1 MSLWRC
7 AAAQERRPGKG
18 CALRLCLLSATLLLC
33 LLQLGLRRSW
43 DADQPAKEARKPP
56 LPPGARRAEKA
67 SEATSRRQVTYV
79 RSGRRRGPAEPT
91 CCLQGAPPSD
101 ARKKTIRWH
110 INLQPW
116 ASPTASLNNE
126 ARRLLKY
133 ISTAQISC
141 DHMSMNNLPG
151 NPNSSR
157 RPWSICL
164 DDRFSL
170 VHQIKRKQCRL
181 YSLGLG
187 SDNNQFEISMANSG
201 CEVHRFDPSIKLAHI
216 QKGQRLWYHRL
227 SIDWRDPNPMIA
239 AHKLHTNTKKLGTV
253 LNDFGHHKGIG
264 NKLDCCSQQVY
275 LLKSLTSGKM
285 PMMSKQKWKMGNG
298 RNRKGKGLVNID
310 ILKADMESAE
320 WKILEN
326 LILEDV
332 VEHIGQ
338 LVLEIHVHWPGFEVS
353 GNDSTVVR
361 YWYSLLKE
369 LELKD
374 FRLFHSYK
382 DLSKPQVFLKREA
395 FNASSCYTL
404 SWVNTRWK

>member
-1 MSLWRC
+1 MSRWRC
-7 AAAQERRPGKG
+7 AAKERRPGKG
-18 CALRLCLLSATLLLC
+18 CALRLCLLSATILLC
-33 LLQLGLRRSW
+33 LLQRGLQRSW
-43 DADQPAKEARKPP
+43 DATEPEPAKEARKPP
-56 LPPGARRAEKA
+56 LPPPPPGARRAEKA

-101 ARKKTIRWH
+101 AGKKTIRWH

-126 ARRLLKY
+126 ALRLLKY
-133 ISTAQISC
+133 ISTVQISC
-141 DHMSMNNLPG
+141 DHISMNNRPG

-201 CEVHRFDPSIKLAHI
+201 CEVHRFDPSIKPAHI

-227 SIDWRDPNPMIA
+227 SIDWRDPNPMIV
-239 AHKLHTNTKKLGTV
+239 AHKLRTNTKKLGTV
-253 LNDFGHHKGIG
+253 LNDFGHHK
-264 NKLDCCSQQVY
+264 
-275 LLKSLTSGKM
+275 
-285 PMMSKQKWKMGNG
+285 
-298 RNRKGKGLVNID
+298 ID

-374 FRLFHSYK
+374 FRLFHTYK
-382 DLSKPQVFLKREA
+382 DLSKPQMFLKREA
-395 FNASSCYTL
+395 FNASSSYTL

>member
-1 MSLWRC
+1 MSRWRC
-7 AAAQERRPGKG
+7 AAKERRPGKG
-18 CALRLCLLSATLLLC
+18 CALRLCLLSATILLC
-33 LLQLGLRRSW
+33 LLQRGLQRSW
-43 DADQPAKEARKPP
+43 DATEPEPAKEARKPP
-56 LPPGARRAEKA
+56 LPPPPPGARRAEKA

-101 ARKKTIRWH
+101 AGKK
-110 INLQPW
+110 
-116 ASPTASLNNE
+116 
-126 ARRLLKY
+126 
-133 ISTAQISC
+133 ISC
-141 DHMSMNNLPG
+141 DHISMNNRPG

-201 CEVHRFDPSIKLAHI
+201 CEVHRFDPSIKPAHI

-227 SIDWRDPNPMIA
+227 SIDWRDPNPMIV
-239 AHKLHTNTKKLGTV
+239 AHKLRTNTKKLGTV
-253 LNDFGHHKGIG
+253 LNDFGHHK
-264 NKLDCCSQQVY
+264 
-275 LLKSLTSGKM
+275 
-285 PMMSKQKWKMGNG
+285 
-298 RNRKGKGLVNID
+298 ID

-374 FRLFHSYK
+374 FRLFHTYK
-382 DLSKPQVFLKREA
+382 DLSKPQMFLKREA
-395 FNASSCYTL
+395 FNASSSYTL